1 MIFQNNI
8 LHAFQSWKLNNAQ
21 LNGNTITIKPNGT
34 IQCIIYPKN
43 GDEAKIN
50 EAYKV
55 IVNQGENKGKL
66 SFTFTNHLSN
76 NDIKKSSIVIYSGDD
91 IDKIVKTD
99 TNTTRQ
105 TVVTIKN
112 LSEQSIDIVNVELK
126 PSSNVSSDLE
136 AELTKYVTHIVKY
149 SNNSEVIVEQE
160 KKLIANLNVEL
171 QEKSNLLLHVFIN
184 GVSSSNSTLT
194 LNITVNGKEL
204 EYTPILSDINSGN
217 FIIGIPGNIMDMS
230 EGENRVKIYA
240 TVSEGSITMNVNKIQ
255 VTLDGQNMVYI
266 YGEDIWFGPS
276 EDNDFDPCE
285 HEIFTYDEDILFIE
299 GGKLQVKCIEEQ
311 VNDMTLKTSLS
322 EGNVYEFE
330 FNIDKI
336 RKYENV
342 EVIE

>member
-1 MIFQNNI
+1 MVFQNNI
-8 LHAFQSWKLNNAQ
+8 LHTFQSWKLNNAT
-21 LNGNTITIKPNGT
+21 LDNGVITIKPNGT
-34 IQCIIYPKN
+34 IKCIIYPKDN
-43 GDEAKIN
+43 NESKIN
-50 EAYKV
+50 ELYKV

-76 NDIKKSSIVIYSGDD
+76 TDIKKSSIVIYSADD

-149 SNNSEVIVEQE
+149 SNDSEVIVEQE

-299 GGKLQVKCIEEQ
+299 GGKLQVKCIDEQ
-311 VNDMTLKTSLS
+311 VSDMTLKTSLL

-342 EVIE
+342 EVVE